1 MKTILISIIMI
12 LTLAIHAK
20 TYREAEEIS
29 RTIPIVSIPK
39 IEQKSSMFLK
49 SGQSMNSTF
58 ITSYPITLSYNNY
71 FHKSFAWVFEA
82 SFSFAT
88 DSNLKESIENMIKNS
103 QQKASIPEHHYSMA
117 HIMTG
122 VIFKPIYGKITF
134 FSEKIIHFDTY
145 ITVGAG
151 ASMNKIYKTES
162 TDETTSKVEESS
174 NFTGALFFAL
184 GQNYFLTNS
193 LALNFEIFNNLTMG
207 DIKGE
212 FFNQHY
218 SIRFGMQYLF

>member
-12 LTLAIHAK
+12 LALSLQAK
-20 TYREAEEIS
+20 TYRDAEEIS

-49 SGQSMNSTF
+49 SGQSMNSMF
-58 ITSYPITLSYNNY
+58 VTSYPITLSYNNY
-71 FHKSFAWVFEA
+71 FHKNFAWVFEA
-82 SFSFAT
+82 SYSFASDT
-88 DSNLKESIENMIKNS
+88 DLKQSIENMIKNS

-117 HIMTG
+117 HVMTG

-145 ITVGAG
+145 ITMGVGT
-151 ASMNKIYKTES
+151 SINKIYKTET
-162 TDETTSKVEESS
+162 TDETTSKVEESTS
-174 NFTGALFFAL
+174 ITGALFFAL

-193 LALNFEIFNNLTMG
+193 FALNFEIFNNITLG

-212 FFNQHY
+212 FINQHY